1 MREDTAERAGFSLV
15 GWVVAFAGAAGL
27 AGCITLLYRGMAVI
41 MSTEGGFVA
50 SGGPYEIAHPAP
62 DWAWLVPLSIMSGMA
77 FGGMSLAGS
86 FRGWGVNPA
95 LFAWMGLFI
104 SLGWNFLR
112 LGLIDPPENLES
124 GWGWVVSGVVFWLMG
139 FAPSVMLVHVVRD
152 TWRQVLGRQTGPA
165 RIAWAMPAA
174 TRTTP
179 AYVAAQLLGVA
190 GGIAGAL
197 ALFASVAQGY

>member
-15 GWVVAFAGAAGL
+15 GSVAAFAGAGGL

-50 SGGPYEIAHPAP
+50 TGGPYEIAHPAP
-62 DWAWLVPLSIMSGMA
+62 DWAWLVPLSIMAGLA
-77 FGGMSLAGS
+77 FGGLSLMAS

-124 GWGWVVSGVVFWLMG
+124 GWGWVISGVVFWLMG
-139 FAPSVMLVHVVRD
+139 FAPAVMLVRVVRE
-152 TWRQVLGRQTGPA
+152 TWQQVLGRQTEPV
-165 RIAWAMPAA
+165 RRTWATP
-174 TRTTP
+174 TGTTTTP
-179 AYVAAQLLGVA
+179 VYVAAQLLGVA
-190 GGIAGAL
+190 VGIAGAL
-197 ALFASVAQGY
+197 MLFDAVAQGY